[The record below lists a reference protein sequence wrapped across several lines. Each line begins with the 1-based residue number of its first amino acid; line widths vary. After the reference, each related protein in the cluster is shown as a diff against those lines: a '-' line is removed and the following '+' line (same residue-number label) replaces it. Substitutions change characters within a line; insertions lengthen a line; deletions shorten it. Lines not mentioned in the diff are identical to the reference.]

1 MTSIT
6 LHASVIHCRRVREII
21 NRKQCCWYNS
31 QFHLQIQNK
40 LRDSEFIFNVF
51 HFRMH
56 LCRSNYQSYFHY
68 VGAICYDWV
77 PWVVPVLRGPWSV
90 KIGVMAVVEPPPPT
104 VLSGAV
110 TTVPVIVSI
119 QSTEQ
124 HTIQLC
130 VRRTCVNHTV
140 AWNGENNVK
149 WCTSN
154 WHIAHLQHNYCTS
167 LKCNIQK
174 IQIH

>member
-1 MTSIT
+1 
-6 LHASVIHCRRVREII
+6 
-21 NRKQCCWYNS
+21 
-31 QFHLQIQNK
+31 
-40 LRDSEFIFNVF
+40 
-51 HFRMH
+51 MH
-56 LCRSNYQSYFHY
+56 LCRSNHQSYFHY

-90 KIGVMAVVEPPPPT
+90 KIGVMAVVEPPTPT

-119 QSTEQ
+119 QGTEQ

-140 AWNGENNVK
+140 A
-149 WCTSN
+149 
-154 WHIAHLQHNYCTS
+154 
-167 LKCNIQK
+167 
-174 IQIH
+174 